1 MEANP
6 FRNASSLTRRL
17 LRVKR
22 DSPRTTNPRECRC
35 FIIAIHLPRRLA
47 FGAERRGDETKSK
60 REECPAVHQR
70 MILSLGNGNYGVVFP
85 AGDADAF
92 ADAVRRLHGDPVL
105 AAGIAERAFERAV
118 EAYSVEAMVRATSAA
133 YERAR
138 AS

>member
-70 MILSLGNGNYGVVFP
+70 MILSLGNGNYGVDPDVSRGSSAETQVLTP
-85 AGDADAF
+85 A
-92 ADAVRRLHGDPVL
+92 RRLS
-105 AAGIAERAFERAV
+105 R
-118 EAYSVEAMVRATSAA
+118 
-133 YERAR
+133 
-138 AS
+138 